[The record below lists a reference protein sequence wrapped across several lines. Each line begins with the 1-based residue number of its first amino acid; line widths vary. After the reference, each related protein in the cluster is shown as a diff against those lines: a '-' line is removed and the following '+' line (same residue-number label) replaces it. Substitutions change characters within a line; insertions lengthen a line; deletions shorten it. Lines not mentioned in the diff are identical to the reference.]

1 MNKAL
6 YILELKRNLKSFLIW
21 GSVVLFITVFILL
34 LFLSFADMGESMQV
48 MMEGM
53 PEGMVK
59 GFGMNVDIYTNVL
72 AYYSTYFGLHIMILT
87 GIFAITMGANILSK
101 EEREKTSEFLLT
113 RPISR
118 TEVINSKLAAY
129 FTLLSILI
137 VLQTLSGYLTIDY
150 VSEAPFDNGIFI
162 TLSIYGT
169 LLTLLHGAL
178 GWALSLIPKRGK
190 AITGPLI
197 GVVVG
202 GFVCSAISKI
212 SEDSE
217 FLRWISPFSYVSF
230 DVSLPN
236 YSLDPVT
243 VIVFLAIIAALHIL
257 VYVSYNRRDLD
268 G

>member
-101 EEREKTSEFLLT
+101 EEREKTSL
-113 RPISR
+113 PC
-118 TEVINSKLAAY
+118 
-129 FTLLSILI
+129 
-137 VLQTLSGYLTIDY
+137 
-150 VSEAPFDNGIFI
+150 
-162 TLSIYGT
+162 
-169 LLTLLHGAL
+169 
-178 GWALSLIPKRGK
+178 
-190 AITGPLI
+190 
-197 GVVVG
+197 
-202 GFVCSAISKI
+202 CS
-212 SEDSE
+212 
-217 FLRWISPFSYVSF
+217 
-230 DVSLPN
+230 
-236 YSLDPVT
+236 T
-243 VIVFLAIIAALHIL
+243 
-257 VYVSYNRRDLD
+257 
-268 G
+268 